1 MTAQADTPVT
11 RYGLA
16 PSCLSHRTRYDAVVS
31 RADNSPNGDVV
42 GPRLGTAETAAAM
55 NRRPP
60 RSGSETPVNRREP
73 SRTAGS
79 GGETPVKRR
88 RSQTRQRLLDAAFDA
103 FAEDGLGRCTVEQIC
118 ERAGFTRGAFYSNF
132 TSLEELFL
140 AMWEQ
145 RSAAM
150 LEQVTAV
157 LYTDLPVDDPRQV
170 VEHVLAAVPVD
181 DKWFRITSEFTAHA
195 LRNPPLRRVM
205 VAREEA
211 ISAALTPVLTR
222 LLKRA
227 GRQVPDPAALSRALI
242 AVHDG
247 TMAQCLLEPGTPA
260 LRDYRLDLFLRVL
273 DSYTTPLDSP

>member
-1 MTAQADTPVT
+1 MNRCV
-11 RYGLA
+11 LA
-16 PSCLSHRTRYDAVVS
+16 PCCISHRTRYDAVVS
-31 RADNSPNGDVV
+31 RADNSPTGDVV
-42 GPRLGTAETAAAM
+42 GPLVGTAETAV
-55 NRRPP
+55 
-60 RSGSETPVNRREP
+60 PVNRREP
-73 SRTAGS
+73 SRSAGS

-157 LYTDLPVDDPRQV
+157 LDTDLPVDDPQQV

-227 GRQVPDPAALSRALI
+227 GRQVPDPVALSRALI

-247 TMAQCLLEPGTPA
+247 TMAQCLLEPDSPS
-260 LRDYRLDLFLRVL
+260 LRTYRLDLFLRVL
-273 DSYTTPLDSP
+273 DSYTTPTDPP